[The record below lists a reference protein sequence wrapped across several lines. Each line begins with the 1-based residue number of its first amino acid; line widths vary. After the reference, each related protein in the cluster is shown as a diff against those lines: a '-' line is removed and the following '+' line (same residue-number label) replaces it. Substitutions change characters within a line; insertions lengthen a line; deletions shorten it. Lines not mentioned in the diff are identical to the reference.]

1 MPLCDGD
8 KSVAIE
14 ITTHCSLASGLALVE
29 TIWMEIFGKQR
40 SVRLNYVNKKQ

>member
-14 ITTHCSLASGLALVE
+14 ITTHCSLAGGLVLVG
-29 TIWMEIFGKQR
+29 INMKGDCW
-40 SVRLNYVNKKQ
+40 